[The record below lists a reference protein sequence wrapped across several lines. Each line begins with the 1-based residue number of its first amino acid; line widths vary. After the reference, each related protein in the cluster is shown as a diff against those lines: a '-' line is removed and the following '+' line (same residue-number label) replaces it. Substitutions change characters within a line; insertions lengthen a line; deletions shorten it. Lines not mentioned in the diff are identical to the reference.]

1 MPTDESGD
9 GGGDGRGGGGRS
21 GAGSSSS
28 NSSNSNSSNSSN
40 SSGSTSTARRIRKR
54 MKGATGKLVAQD
66 AAVRSEALAGASS
79 TLLGIWTKIIK
90 ITPGLTDAID
100 KMKRSLRPVGKA
112 IGKSV
117 VPIFQAVAEVVETVS
132 DAFLSLPGPVKAAIG
147 AAFLL
152 VTALTVGIGIA
163 MTFAT
168 AISVVASTLGVL
180 LAPILLVIGALALLF
195 AAWKADI
202 GGMREIVSNVVATV
216 KKLIA
221 DFVAFVRP
229 RVMAF
234 LGKLSTLWRTH
245 FSEILSETKETVNT
259 LMPVFQAAMAYLQTV
274 TKVVWNV
281 ISTVILQ
288 RIDEILSFVRAA
300 MAVLRGDFGEAFQI
314 IAGLFQRTVDR
325 FAGLAGALFAI
336 LGDILTVFMGFAMSL
351 SALLA
356 KLNARVVN
364 RFRLMM
370 EVAIARVKT
379 GLNQMVGF
387 WESAANSIIGVVND
401 LGETIARNL
410 NSMIEEVNSLLPDSM
425 QFDPIEFEGF
435 GDISIE
441 DPFEVRSRQEI
452 EAAAEG
458 RLQDRLDAIDRAKQE
473 QMKSISKAI
482 DSFFGTSGPESGGS
496 DGSGSSGGSGGS
508 GGSGDGF
515 GGMFGRSGGSDG
527 PGSQFINTGGSGS
540 SSGSD
545 GPLSGLGDSSSG
557 SGSSLPGMGSSS
569 SRTCC
574 CPTETRG
581 SKTGTGKSL
590 PGLGDSSTG
599 TSSPSNAI
607 VDPSNVVSGPF
618 SPPRP
623 NASGG
628 DSSSGPNP
636 GAVEPPT
643 PPIISDLSGGTE
655 VNIERME
662 VNSDA
667 PAPNTRHDSRNLS
680 EDIASEFGSQLD
692 NVR

>member
-1 MPTDESGD
+1 MAMGSVSG
-9 GGGDGRGGGGRS
+9 GLITIWKEIIEGVPE
-21 GAGSSSS
+21 
-28 NSSNSNSSNSSN
+28 
-40 SSGSTSTARRIRKR
+40 
-54 MKGATGKLVAQD
+54 LQ
-66 AAVRSEALAGASS
+66 LAFE
-79 TLLGIWTKIIK
+79 K
-90 ITPGLTDAID
+90 ITGSLGDIGDA
-100 KMKRSLRPVGKA
+100 L
-112 IGKSV
+112 GKSV
-117 VPIFQAVAEVVETVS
+117 VPVFEVLADVLRTVADGFMS
-132 DAFLSLPGPVKAAIG
+132 LSGPVKAGIG
-147 AAFLL
+147 MLFTLGSALIL
-152 VTALTVGIGIA
+152 GVTAA
-163 MTFAT
+163 STFAT
-168 AISVVASTLGVL
+168 AIAGVVSVLGSL

-216 KKLIA
+216 KQLIA

-234 LGKLSTLWRTH
+234 LNKLSTLWRTH
-245 FSEILSETKETVNT
+245 FSQILSETKETVNT

-281 ISTVILQ
+281 ISTLFLQHIDGILT
-288 RIDEILSFVRAA
+288 LVRAA
-300 MAVLRGDFGEAFQI
+300 MAALRGDFGEALQI
-314 IAGLFQRTVDR
+314 IAGFFKRTVDR
-325 FAGLAGALFAI
+325 FAGLAGKIVAI

-387 WESAANSIIGVVND
+387 WESAANSIVRVVND
-401 LGETIARNL
+401 VADTIQQKFNTVAKEL
-410 NSMIEEVNSLLPDSM
+410 NQFLPESMEIGTV
-425 QFDPIEFEGF
+425 EFGGF
-435 GDISIE
+435 EQISI
-441 DPFEVRSRQEI
+441 DKPFEVRSRTEI
-452 EAAAEG
+452 EAAAER
-458 RLQDRLDAIDRAKQE
+458 RLQDRLDGIDRAKRE
-473 QMKSISKAI
+473 QMKAISKAI
-482 DSFFGTSGPESGGS
+482 DNFFGKSGPKSGGS
-496 DGSGSSGGSGGS
+496 DESSGS

-623 NASGG
+623 NAGS
-628 DSSSGPNP
+628 DSSSGSSP

-655 VNIERME
+655 VNIEQLQ
-662 VNSDA
+662 VTSDA